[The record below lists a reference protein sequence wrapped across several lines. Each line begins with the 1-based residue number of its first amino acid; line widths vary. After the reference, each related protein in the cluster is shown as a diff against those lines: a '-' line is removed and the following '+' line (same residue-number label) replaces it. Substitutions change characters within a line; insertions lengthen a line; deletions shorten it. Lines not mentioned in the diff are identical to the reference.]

1 MLRLFISI
9 VLVLSIF
16 SELMIVKK
24 NSMESNLEKVSL
36 LLFIFMTVLLINLLI
51 IKESNEKK
59 QS

>member
-1 MLRLFISI
+1 MMRIWISI
-9 VLVLSIF
+9 MLVLSIF

-36 LLFIFMTVLLINLLI
+36 LLFIFMTVLLIDLLI

>member
-1 MLRLFISI
+1 MMRIWISI
-9 VLVLSIF
+9 MLVLSIF

>member
-1 MLRLFISI
+1 MRIWISI
-9 VLVLSIF
+9 MLVLSIF

-24 NSMESNLEKVSL
+24 NSMESNLEKFSL
-36 LLFIFMTVLLINLLI
+36 LLFIVMTVLLINLLI